1 MLSILQLDVPAEE
14 ARSEAD
20 PVSEPPASEPV
31 ATVVEESPVL
41 TEEPAQETVE
51 EPVEVAVAEEHR
63 EEFEIVLGRA
73 QVASVLFVATV
84 VVVIFSAISYM
95 AGRALSP
102 KAAARPELATAPV
115 APVLQATVV
124 KTPDFPL
131 PEPVENVVP
140 VRPVSSEIEP
150 PVFAN
155 PSANAIYLQ
164 MGAVEKGVAVIMVDG
179 LRKRGF
185 PSFAAPGPSDAI
197 FRVLIGPLAD
207 AEAFRITKEKVDQI
221 GLNSFLRKYQ
231 P

>member
-14 ARSEAD
+14 ARSESP
-20 PVSEPPASEPV
+20 PVSEPPPSEPV
-31 ATVVEESPVL
+31 ATLVEQSPVL
-41 TEEPAQETVE
+41 TEEPLQEQAE
-51 EPVEVAVAEEHR
+51 APVEVPVAEEES

-84 VVVIFSAISYM
+84 VVGVFSAISYM
-95 AGRALSP
+95 AGRTLPP
-102 KAAARPELATAPV
+102 KAAAMQPASVSAT
-115 APVLQATVV
+115 PVLQVPVV

-131 PEPVENVVP
+131 PDPPVENAAP
-140 VRPVSSEIEP
+140 ARPVSSEIEP
-150 PVFAN
+150 PVFAS
-155 PSANAIYLQ
+155 PTANAIYLQ

-207 AEAFRITKEKVDQI
+207 AEVFRITKEKVDQI

>member
-14 ARSEAD
+14 ARSEPAAA
-20 PVSEPPASEPV
+20 SEPPAPEPV
-31 ATVVEESPVL
+31 AALVEESPVL
-41 TEEPAQETVE
+41 TEESLQETAG
-51 EPVEVAVAEEHR
+51 EPVEVPVAEQDP

-84 VVVIFSAISYM
+84 LVVLFSAISYV
-95 AGRALSP
+95 AGRALPP
-102 KAAARPELATAPV
+102 KAAATQPPSASA

-131 PEPVENVVP
+131 PEPVENAAP
-140 VRPVSSEIEP
+140 ARPVTSEIEP

-185 PSFAAPGPSDAI
+185 LAFAAPGPSDAI
-197 FRVLIGPLAD
+197 FRVLIGPLTD

>member
-14 ARSEAD
+14 ARSEAA
-20 PVSEPPASEPV
+20 PVAEPPAPEPV
-31 ATVVEESPVL
+31 ATVVEESPAV
-41 TEEPAQETVE
+41 TEEPLQETAE
-51 EPVEVAVAEEHR
+51 EPVEAPVAQENP

-84 VVVIFSAISYM
+84 VVVVFSAISYL
-95 AGRALSP
+95 AGRALP
-102 KAAARPELATAPV
+102 AKIAATQPASVSAT
-115 APVLQATVV
+115 PVLQATVV

-131 PEPVENVVP
+131 PEPPVESAP
-140 VRPVSSEIEP
+140 ARPVASEIEP
-150 PVFAN
+150 PVFAS
-155 PSANAIYLQ
+155 PIANAIYLQ

-185 PSFAAPGPSDAI
+185 PSFAAPGPSEAI

-207 AEAFRITKEKVDQI
+207 AEAFRVTKEKVDQI

>member
-14 ARSEAD
+14 VRAEAT
-20 PVSEPPASEPV
+20 PVAETQAPEPV
-31 ATVVEESPVL
+31 ATVIEDPVV
-41 TEEPAQETVE
+41 TDEPVQERVG
-51 EPVEVAVAEEHR
+51 EPVEVPAAEENP

-84 VVVIFSAISYM
+84 VVVVFSAISYL

-102 KAAARPELATAPV
+102 RAAARPEPATAAA

-131 PEPVENVVP
+131 PEPPVENAVP
-140 VRPVSSEIEP
+140 ARPVTREIEP
-150 PVFAN
+150 PMFAT
-155 PSANAIYLQ
+155 PTANATYLQ

-185 PSFAAPGPSDAI
+185 SSFAAPGPSDTI
-197 FRVLIGPLAD
+197 FRVLIGPLED